1 MKKSLLLLAFFSMGL
16 VAYGQVK
23 VTFSVDMSVYQ
34 KGNTFNNKPVGD
46 SVSVAGDFNGWNT
59 SANWLTRGTGAD
71 STIFSAQIDTVSAGV
86 HNYKFTYTQGG
97 VLNWESIDN
106 RTANIGVHDTTLPTV
121 LFNNINGT
129 KEHVWFKVDMTLPL
143 KAAALS
149 LTDTVGVTGDF
160 TGWGT
165 SGTGFLKMTR
175 GASDSVYTVLA
186 DTIASG
192 RTVQFKYIYLHA
204 GVNWENPT
212 LNLSAQNNRQYFV
225 PQQDS
230 TTFSAF
236 WNDVNPNVTTGSGNI
251 NFTCDMSV
259 MVRVGIFNTAVDSVL
274 ISAGFNGWTTNS
286 PTAWLNQDASND
298 SSYYITQTFTNAP
311 YGDNPYKYYVHQ
323 HNPTG
328 IDTIWSDGYE
338 RPVHWGGGNRETSF
352 KGLASMDTM
361 DYYDGIHPD
370 WFIPHGTNLHVVF
383 SVDMNPAMNA
393 GLQAIP
399 FDPVNDTLYW
409 LSEEPAFARAEKWYR
424 PADGHMRILKLT
436 AQGAGIYSGTLN
448 VSDPS
453 FNAFEYRYEWQKG
466 SDGTWVTEPSGF
478 DAFDYRVRYVGQD
491 VASHFPKNPWNM
503 PKDTWTNSP
512 VKADQEKDPYTSLTG
527 VKTVSQNPMTYSL
540 SQNYPN
546 PFNPSTKINF
556 SIQKAGVVTL
566 KIYNILGQEVATLV
580 NYDLKPGAY
589 SATFDASRLSSGVY
603 FYTIHS
609 GNFVQSKKM
618 MLLK

>member
-16 VAYGQVK
+16 VAYGGVK
-23 VTFSVDMSVYQ
+23 VTFSVDMSIYQ
-34 KGNTFNNKPVGD
+34 KNGYFNPATDTVWI
-46 SVSVAGDFNGWNT
+46 AGDVNSWNT
-59 SANWLTRGTGAD
+59 TANPLTRGTGVD
-71 STIFSAQIDTVSAGV
+71 SGKYSAQISGITGGI
-86 HNYKFTYTQGG
+86 NYKYLFIHGG
-97 VLNWESIDN
+97 VTTWDGDPN
-106 RTANIGVHDTTLPTV
+106 RTATIGANDTTLPTDK
-121 LFNNINGT
+121 FNRITG
-129 KEHVWFKVDMTLPL
+129 KENHVWFKADMTLPL
-143 KAAALS
+143 KSAAMS

-165 SGTGFLKMTR
+165 SGTGYLRLIKDA
-175 GASDSVYTVLA
+175 GDSAYTAIA
-186 DTIASG
+186 DSLTSG
-192 RTVQFKYIYLHA
+192 RTLNFKYIYFHG
-204 GVNWENPT
+204 GVQWESPT
-212 LNLSAQNNRQYFV
+212 INTVGGNRTYFV
-225 PQQDS
+225 PEQDS
-230 TTFSAF
+230 TTFSAY
-236 WNDVNPNVTTGSGNI
+236 WSDVNPNIQLGTGNI

-259 MVRVGIFNTAVDSVL
+259 MVRAGIFNTAVDSVL

-298 SSYYITQTFTNAP
+298 SSYYITQAFTNAP
-311 YGDNPYKYYVHQ
+311 YGDNPYKYYVHK

-328 IDTIWSDGYE
+328 IDTIWKDGYE
-338 RPVHWGGGNRETSF
+338 RPVHWGGGNRETGF
-352 KGLASMDTM
+352 KGLANMDTM

-383 SVDMNPAMNA
+383 SVDMNPAMNGA
-393 GLQAIP
+393 LQAIP

-409 LSEEPAFARAEKWYR
+409 LSEEPAFARAEGWYR
-424 PADGHMRILKLT
+424 PADGHMRVLKLT

-448 VSDPS
+448 VKDPS

-503 PKDTWTNSP
+503 PKDTWTNSG
-512 VKADQEKDPYTSLTG
+512 VKTDQEKDPYTSLTG
-527 VKTVSQNPMTYSL
+527 VKTISQNPMTYSL